1 MLHRLPKKA
10 TGRNCPCGPWRS
22 FGRAC
27 DILVSLRDTTMF
39 SDRRTREQIKESQS
53 CERRDAQP
61 DSILT
66 AWRPARRAEELEG
79 VKGLPRQGEHQQRDG
94 RGATAA
100 SSQIAACARNYTL
113 ETKPYAVDAVPA
125 GVRQCIGSAR
135 PERFSPSLAG
145 AEVLTTPTVQHLCSV
160 RVTTRLCGAL
170 GLGQGTAPLLKPTG
184 LRQKIVRFGAPK

>member
-1 MLHRLPKKA
+1 MLPRFPKKA

-39 SDRRTREQIKESQS
+39 SDRRARGSKSRNLNHANAVTPSRTRSS
-53 CERRDAQP
+53 GRGD
-61 DSILT
+61 
-66 AWRPARRAEELEG
+66 RRAVLKSSEVSKAFLDRG
-79 VKGLPRQGEHQQRDG
+79 SSNSAIV
-94 RGATAA
+94 GATAA

-113 ETKPYAVDAVPA
+113 ETKPYAVDA

-160 RVTTRLCGAL
+160 PVTTRLCGAL